1 MWNRIKKSMTPALV
15 TVLLC
20 LGYNTVSALDPKDMA
35 RLSEAGLG
43 GQVIQTIVDEK
54 VIETCAFTV
63 DEIIDLKKSGLSNDA
78 IEGIIKK
85 GSFMKGPQ
93 KVVYGNTTHSV
104 KNISPEDMIKLKKA
118 GISDDVLKE
127 IAKGNVDQ
135 DDMAHRRAWDML
147 ESMGLLIDGR
157 RDIPVTGTK

>member
-1 MWNRIKKSMTPALV
+1 MKKRKIFAVVIAGLFFG
-15 TVLLC
+15 LQ
-20 LGYNTVSALDPKDMA
+20 SAEAIDPKDLA
-35 RLSEAGLG
+35 RLSAAGLSG
-43 GQVIQTIVDEK
+43 AVIQTIIDQK

-63 DEIIDLKKSGLSNDA
+63 DEIIDLKKSGLSDDA

-135 DDMAHRRAWDML
+135 DDIEHRRAWDML

-157 RDIPVTGTK
+157 RDIPLTGAK